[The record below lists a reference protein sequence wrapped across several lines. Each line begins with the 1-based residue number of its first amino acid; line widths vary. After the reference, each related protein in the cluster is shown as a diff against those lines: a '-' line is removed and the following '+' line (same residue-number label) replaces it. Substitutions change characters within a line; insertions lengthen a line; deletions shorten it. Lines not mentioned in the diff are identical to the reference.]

1 MSTYTLENGKYYVIK
16 DPVSGEV
23 ITFGEISENQVL
35 STVHKVYFIDKDTY
49 DLYKSESDKK
59 MKSMYGSKA

>member
-49 DLYKSESDKK
+49 DLYMSESDKK
-59 MKSMYGSKA
+59 IKSIYGSKA